1 MTTSAIRTAIDA
13 WIAGGKILPTNSAAK
28 PQKIILSAR
37 QKNAVSEAAE
47 RAGCDIDVMIGRIL
61 DQETSKPPAGR
72 APTGGFAVLMKKLGL
87 ESYDEQDE
95 LLRRVRIIIDRGAV
109 GFAEA
114 PTGTGK
120 TLVAA
125 YAAMTATDRV
135 VIAEP
140 TVALVHQ
147 VAGVL
152 QLVSKHI
159 SGRSFAPVLGM
170 QEFISVS
177 AIRDILPTLSSAQKS
192 ALSEWIE
199 NDGPGPDKTYPSWTL
214 AGLETWLKAKGT
226 SINLSQSYN
235 LAAHP
240 CAISS
245 ESYKKQ
251 FDTDADILLV
261 THAMLARDSAKR
273 RIASRRAASDAGI
286 ALGRAEHS
294 AEQSYLSAQYEQH
307 FERLAFE
314 IAGDGLLPD
323 WDRLIIDEA
332 QQLDTNFASALASAV
347 SIRGVGNALARLK
360 AQGAKGITKKHI
372 DVIKTA
378 ADDLTAMGKR
388 LSEPSIMLGE
398 LSPDHRA
405 NTILRNLATALPK
418 ITALSDEM
426 EVDAGVVRRAA
437 NALQLY
443 EKRYQ
448 TVASRIV
455 WSPVQAY
462 PSFEI
467 GGSTMMFEL
476 SYLWAR
482 SKSAVLLSGTLF
494 LKKDAGYSDSYMA
507 LKLSVPDE
515 RRIPLT
521 PVTASWANNAV
532 ELHIPADNGAA
543 DLLPAAQ
550 NNNDDAW
557 LETLSNLI
565 QAAAT
570 DDQRGTLVLCPSRK
584 LVGDLTVRLAKRIDK
599 SRLSSSNYS
608 RLSEQIGEFILNARA
623 GHQPLWIA
631 TGAAWTGLDIPDDAL
646 GTLIIPRLPFRA
658 QPSLFN
664 EIRRNNNSASFINEQ
679 ADMLILLRQGIG
691 RLVRSRTAENKHLWI
706 LDGRIAAGHRAGT
719 GARAL
724 MSVYQKRTTFELNRK
739 KVA

>member
-1 MTTSAIRTAIDA
+1 MTPSAIRTAIDA
-13 WIAGGKILPTNSAAK
+13 WIAAGKILPPSSAAK

-37 QKNAVSEAAE
+37 QKNAVAEAAD
-47 RAGCDIDVMIGRIL
+47 RAGCDVDVMIGRIL
-61 DQETSKPPAGR
+61 DEGSSR
-72 APTGGFAVLMKKLGL
+72 PTGSRSTDGFSVLMNKLGF
-87 ESYDEQDE
+87 ESYEEQNE
-95 LLRRVRIIIDRGAV
+95 LLQRVRIITDRGAI

-120 TLVAA
+120 TLVGA

-152 QLVSKHI
+152 RLVSKHI
-159 SGRSFAPVLGM
+159 PGRSFTPILGM
-170 QEFISVS
+170 QEFVSVT
-177 AIRDILPTLSSAQKS
+177 ALREILPTLPSAEKS

-199 NDGPGPDKTYPSWTL
+199 NGGPGPDENYPSWTF
-214 AGLETWLKAKGT
+214 AGLETKLKAVGG
-226 SINLSQSYN
+226 SASLSQSYS

-240 CAISS
+240 CPVSR
-245 ESYKKQ
+245 ESYKEQ

-286 ALGRAEHS
+286 QPGRAEQN
-294 AEQSYLSAQYEQH
+294 AEQTFLSAQYAQH

-332 QQLDTNFASALASAV
+332 QQLDTNFASALTSAV
-347 SIRGVGNALARLK
+347 SIRGLGNALTRLK
-360 AQGAKGITKKHI
+360 AQGAKGIAKKHI
-372 DVIKTA
+372 DLIKTA

-388 LSEPSIMLGE
+388 MTEPSIMLGD
-398 LSPDHRA
+398 LSPEHRA
-405 NTILRNLATALPK
+405 NSILSTLSNAIPK
-418 ITALSDEM
+418 LTGISEPM
-426 EVDAGVVRRAA
+426 EADAGIIRRAA

-448 TVASRIV
+448 TIASRIV
-455 WSPVQAY
+455 WSPVQAF

-467 GGSTMMFEL
+467 GGSTMLFEL

-521 PVTASWANNAV
+521 PVTAPWANNAV
-532 ELHIPADNGAA
+532 ELHVPADNSAA
-543 DLLPAAQ
+543 DLLPPAQ
-550 NNNDDAW
+550 NDNEDAW
-557 LETLSNLI
+557 LETVSDLI
-565 QAAAT
+565 ETAAG

-599 SRLSSSNYS
+599 SRLSSSNFS
-608 RLSEQIGEFILNARA
+608 RLSEQIGEFITSARA

-664 EIRRNNNSASFINEQ
+664 EIRRSNHAASFISEQ

-691 RLVRSRTAENKHLWI
+691 RLVRSRTAKNKHLWI
-706 LDGRIAAGHRAGT
+706 LDGRIAGGHRAGT

-724 MSVYQKRTTFELNRK
+724 MSVYEKQRTFELNRK